1 MFKRFLLFDR
11 VIKYRSSCYILV
23 FLWVAF
29 DKIPIT
35 IYLHIGAAMDLSKI
49 SYGEN
54 PDKVKAVI
62 EIPYGSNIKYE
73 IEKESGAVV
82 VDRVMHSAMY
92 YPANYGFV
100 NNTLSQD
107 GDPADVLV
115 LTEYPMQAGSV
126 VNCRLIG
133 VLIMEDESGLD
144 EKLLAVPVSKIDP
157 TYNEIND
164 LTDLPKHTLAKIKN
178 FFETY
183 KMLEPNKWVKVKGF
197 EDKASATKILQD
209 AIENV

>member
-1 MFKRFLLFDR
+1 
-11 VIKYRSSCYILV
+11 
-23 FLWVAF
+23 
-29 DKIPIT
+29 
-35 IYLHIGAAMDLSKI
+35 MDLSKI
-49 SYGEN
+49 GYGEN

-100 NNTLSQD
+100 NKTLSQD

-133 VLIMEDESGLD
+133 VLIMEDESGID

-157 TYNEIND
+157 TYDEIQD
-164 LTDLPKHTLAKIKN
+164 IDDLPKHTLAKIKN

-183 KMLEPNKWVKVKGF
+183 KMLEPGKWVKVK
-197 EDKASATKILQD
+197 DYQNKAAAAKILQD
-209 AIENV
+209 AIENA